1 MANGLPRLGGGDSP
15 GGAVLSDNL
24 GVAKL
29 RPTGPRDE
37 GRADGDPWTG
47 SIGSPTI
54 PDMDIAYLT
63 RSVRFAAA
71 HRYHCP
77 EWSDEE
83 NRRVFGAC
91 SNPHG
96 HGHNYVLEA
105 TVRGRIDPVTGFSVD
120 LAVLDRIL
128 DEVVVQPLDHQHLNH
143 AVDAFAPGRKIPTTE
158 NLAAYLWPRIER
170 ALPDGVTLHRIR
182 IYEDPTLFVDY
193 YGGSPRPAP

>member
-1 MANGLPRLGGGDSP
+1 
-15 GGAVLSDNL
+15 
-24 GVAKL
+24 
-29 RPTGPRDE
+29 
-37 GRADGDPWTG
+37 
-47 SIGSPTI
+47 
-54 PDMDIAYLT
+54 MDIAYLT

-71 HRYHCP
+71 HRYHRP